1 MGTIV
6 CLVIIPAVRVSFL
19 ASLICDNLA
28 DVWLLLRYQIMQ
40 FFLIHKCISL
50 PLCLLKLSI
59 RELKI
64 DFKSF
69 FKKIMQEKSAPSGA
83 YTQKE
88 MTLDLLLTQDQGS
101 SIVDGINHL
110 RNLLLSIDLFSGS
123 LLNTHL
129 IHKICSNL
137 KVM

>member
-1 MGTIV
+1 MGTVICLIV
-6 CLVIIPAVRVSFL
+6 IPAIRIYLLIVSVG
-19 ASLICDNLA
+19 DDLA
-28 DVWLLLRYQIMQ
+28 DVWLLLCYQVMQ

-69 FKKIMQEKSAPSGA
+69 FQKIMQEKTPLMGRE
-83 YTQKE
+83 TGKE

-110 RNLLLSIDLFSGS
+110 RNLLLSIDLF
-123 LLNTHL
+123 LVEFT
-129 IHKICSNL
+129 
-137 KVM
+137 

>member
-1 MGTIV
+1 MGAVICLIV
-6 CLVIIPAVRVSFL
+6 IPAVRIYLLVVS
-19 ASLICDNLA
+19 IGDDLA
-28 DVWLLLRYQIMQ
+28 DVWLLLCYQIMQ

-69 FKKIMQEKSAPSGA
+69 FKKMIQEKTPLTGRE
-83 YTQKE
+83 TEKE
-88 MTLDLLLTQDQGS
+88 MTLDLLFSQDQVS

-110 RNLLLSIDLFSGS
+110 RNLLLSIDLFLGEFA
-123 LLNTHL
+123 
-129 IHKICSNL
+129 
-137 KVM
+137 